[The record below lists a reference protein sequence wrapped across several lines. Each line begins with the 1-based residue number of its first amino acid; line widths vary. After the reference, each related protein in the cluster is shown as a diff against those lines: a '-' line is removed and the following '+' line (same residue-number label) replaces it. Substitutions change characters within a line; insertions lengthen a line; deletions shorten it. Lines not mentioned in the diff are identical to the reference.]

1 MPILKPQII
10 HRSFSDFDE
19 LAEAGK
25 GWNLELCKLDA
36 IPFHGELF
44 QLITEDFIL
53 SRGQFNCRMKQSGEP
68 PVGFRTF
75 AIPTTE
81 SLNML
86 WRGKPVTG
94 NDLMIFPAGGE
105 LHAFSE
111 PGFDV
116 FTLSASEI
124 LLEKFVKMRRFQRL
138 EVLHGNSKSMDRL
151 RQLLHQMTQRKE
163 SVEVAKTTLLH
174 QLAQLMTEARPG
186 SSRTLHS
193 HRIQTILHAE
203 RFIIAH
209 PEEAPTVKTLCAAT
223 GVSKRTLEYA
233 FRNHLGICP
242 KTYINAIRLNGAHRH
257 LRAGQPGQIN
267 VADAANHWGFWH
279 MGQFAADYRKLFGEN
294 PSATLGCD
302 AQPCKA
308 TCPFRGQCLIC
319 CEA

>member
-10 HRSFSDFDE
+10 CRSFSDFDE
-19 LAEAGK
+19 LADAGK

-36 IPFHGELF
+36 VPFQGELF
-44 QLITEDFIL
+44 QLITKDFIL

-68 PVGFRTF
+68 PIGFRTF
-75 AIPTTE
+75 AIPATE
-81 SLNML
+81 SLSML
-86 WRGKPVTG
+86 WRRNPVTE

-116 FTLSASEI
+116 FTLSASES
-124 LLEKFVKMRRFQRL
+124 LLEKFVKMRRFQGL
-138 EVLHGNSKSMDRL
+138 EVLHGNPKSMDRL
-151 RQLLHQMTQRKE
+151 RQLLHQTAQRLE
-163 SVEVAKTTLLH
+163 SVEVAKNALLH
-174 QLAQLMTEARPG
+174 QLAQLVTEARPG
-186 SSRTLHS
+186 SSRTPHS

-209 PEEAPTVKTLCAAT
+209 PEEAPTVKDLCAAT

-233 FRNHLGICP
+233 FSSHLGTGP
-242 KTYINAIRLNGAHRH
+242 KTYINAVRLNGVHKQ
-257 LRAGQPGQIN
+257 LRAGQPGQIH
-267 VADAANHWGFWH
+267 VTDAANAWGFWH

-294 PSATLGCD
+294 PSVTLGCN

-308 TCPFRGQCLIC
+308 TCPYRNKCLIC
-319 CEA
+319 RA